1 MPPSALGTHETGES
15 TDTGAGST
23 TGPSGPM
30 CAQPEFDW
38 SYDFDCMVDW
48 PTMTMVEGAGAAAGL
63 TPVHRV
69 FFGIHF
75 EACAHPAFEL
85 QTIVLADPF
94 EPTARMFAAADCG
107 PEQWPGVYVSTGK
120 LTESDEELAAM
131 LTIDGFAG
139 DWVSA
144 EPADPPRFFG
154 SFTGDLVGS
163 FEAIH
168 SAYEREK
175 DDMRRLLVRTA
186 AYSAQPELKFLGI
199 AAFERREPT
208 EESRAA
214 VDEVADLM
222 RGFGEPIAG
231 TSGIRFR

>member
-1 MPPSALGTHETGES
+1 M
-15 TDTGAGST
+15 
-23 TGPSGPM
+23 
-30 CAQPEFDW
+30 
-38 SYDFDCMVDW
+38 
-48 PTMTMVEGAGAAAGL
+48 
-63 TPVHRV
+63 

-94 EPTARMFAAADCG
+94 EPTGRMFAAADCG

-120 LTESDEELAAM
+120 LTGSDELAAM

-144 EPADPPRFFG
+144 EPVDPPRFFG

-168 SAYEREK
+168 CS
-175 DDMRRLLVRTA
+175 
-186 AYSAQPELKFLGI
+186 EL
-199 AAFERREPT
+199 
-208 EESRAA
+208 
-214 VDEVADLM
+214 DVAIFNC
-222 RGFGEPIAG
+222 G
-231 TSGIRFR
+231 